1 MHGTSARRGGEPHN
15 EEITMSKPNTSTRVR
30 NVKPA
35 NAAGSNKFTSKQ
47 DRLVELLRRPNG
59 ATVTEL
65 TKATGWQAHSVR
77 GAISGVVKKKLGL
90 KVSTEV
96 VEKRGRIYRIA
107 AA

>member
-1 MHGTSARRGGEPHN
+1 
-15 EEITMSKPNTSTRVR
+15 MSKPSTSTRAKKT
-30 NVKPA
+30 KPA
-35 NAAGSNKFTSKQ
+35 STSGFARVASKQ

-90 KVSTEV
+90 NVSTEV